1 MSNMENEQM
10 YLDMVN
16 QLKVK
21 YDEME
26 YVIQKMKRNDLDQKK
41 IIWTCYG
48 ILRIVDITLHS
59 DEEFTAMLI
68 QSLRG
73 MLSEI
78 FDDWHSIED
87 GTIN

>member
-1 MSNMENEQM
+1 MSNLENEQM

-26 YVIQKMKRNDLDQKK
+26 YTIQKMKKNDLDQKK

-48 ILRIVDITLHS
+48 ILRIVDITLQS
-59 DEEFTAMLI
+59 DEEFTQMLI

-78 FDDWHSIED
+78 FDDWSGIYDE
-87 GTIN
+87 